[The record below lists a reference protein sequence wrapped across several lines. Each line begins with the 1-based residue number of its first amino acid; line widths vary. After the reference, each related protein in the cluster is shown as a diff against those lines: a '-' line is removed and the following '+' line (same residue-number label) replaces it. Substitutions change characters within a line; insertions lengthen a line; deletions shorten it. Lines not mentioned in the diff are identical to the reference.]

1 MGLSGTCAG
10 SSLTRMRRRSC
21 PALQSTV
28 PLPPRLLDTH
38 KRARAHAQATATR
51 RALRAQAC
59 SRSRARVPLSY
70 LLPQSRAQCCN
81 VLHRVATCCTVSQR
95 CTWSWQ
101 TCCTMRV
108 VCPIPRRTVL
118 CRPAAA
124 VRRSGPPRDRYALRS
139 PSSSHNT
146 CQARIRSCAPL
157 PHLLHRAGLPAS
169 GPVPSRCIV
178 THPRLRK
185 AFARPCTARRAPRGR
200 SAPPESRVA
209 FARWGANAD
218 G

>member
-1 MGLSGTCAG
+1 VGLGLSGTYAG

-28 PLPPRLLDTH
+28 PLPPRLLETH
-38 KRARAHAQATATR
+38 KRARAHAQATAT
-51 RALRAQAC
+51 LL
-59 SRSRARVPLSY
+59 SGHKRVAEAAYNPVHN
-70 LLPQSRAQCCN
+70 PQSRAQCCN
-81 VLHRVATCCTVSQR
+81 VLHRVATCCAVSQR
-95 CTWSWQ
+95 CTWSWCNMLHYARRVSDPPPHCALQ
-101 TCCTMRV
+101 TRRR
-108 VCPIPRRTVL
+108 CPTER
-118 CRPAAA
+118 
-124 VRRSGPPRDRYALRS
+124 PPRDRYALRS

-146 CQARIRSCAPL
+146 RQARIRSCAPL
-157 PHLLHRAGLPAS
+157 PHLLHWAGLPAS
-169 GPVPSRCIV
+169 GPVPSRCIL

-185 AFARPCTARRAPRGR
+185 TFARPCTARRAPRGR